1 MVCGVLIMSGIR
13 RAPRPAA
20 KPKPKRFMPIH
31 QQILGKPQVEL
42 DNVEDLRY
50 RLEVVHDLDEMDD
63 DTYMACHEA
72 LDVREA
78 NAKAALLKAT
88 GKHIKPVADEPID
101 PWYGPRVIRLE
112 GKRGLKPW
120 QCRVLIVIAILIFL
134 KISAMR
140 T

>member
-13 RAPRPAA
+13 RAPKPVA
-20 KPKPKRFMPIH
+20 KPKPKRFVPIH

-50 RLEVVHDLDEMDD
+50 RLEVVHDLEEMDD

-78 NAKAALLKAT
+78 NARAALLKAT
-88 GKHIKPVADEPID
+88 GKANKPAKVVEVPVKVTRKRKPSEPM
-101 PWYGPRVIRLE
+101 PA
-112 GKRGLKPW
+112 W
-120 QCRVLIVIAILIFL
+120 QVKLIIVFFILFFL
-134 KISAMR
+134 KISAMKA
-140 T
+140 